1 MKAGKTAAG
10 VIAFL
15 LVFVLLF
22 SLFFIV
28 AEAGHDCVN
37 DDCAICR
44 IVAVAEDGLKKT
56 ALLFCALVIFA
67 AVCLT
72 AGKPLPV
79 FAAASPSFNPVLLKV
94 KLSN

>member
-1 MKAGKTAAG
+1 MKTGNARILS
-10 VIAFL
+10 VL

-28 AEAGHDCVN
+28 AEAGHDCAS

-44 IVAVAEDGLKKT
+44 IVAVAEDVLKKT
-56 ALLFCALVIFA
+56 ALLFCAFVILA
-67 AVCLT
+67 AACLA
-72 AGKPLPV
+72 AGRTLPV
-79 FAAASPSFNPVLLKV
+79 FAAASSSFNPVLLKV

>member
-1 MKAGKTAAG
+1 MKAGKTAGA
-10 VIAFL
+10 IAFL

-28 AEAGHDCVN
+28 AEAGHDCVS

-44 IVAVAEDGLKKT
+44 IVAVAEDVLKKT
-56 ALLFCALVIFA
+56 ALLFCALVLLA
-67 AVCLT
+67 AVCFSSEK
-72 AGKPLPV
+72 ALPV